1 MILDN
6 VKNVAVYNLPKE
18 MDEVFSFIKE
28 APSKAEGK
36 YELNHGM
43 FAMVQEYTTVCE
55 AEGKLENHKK
65 YVDLQFIV
73 EGVEQIGIAFDGKT
87 TEAYNEENDIAFYEG
102 ECFFV
107 TLKSN
112 DFTILFP
119 QDLHMPKI
127 GNGGFVKKVV
137 AKIPV
142 ELFNK

>member
-6 VKNVAVYNLPKE
+6 IKNVGCYNFPKE
-18 MDEVFSFIKE
+18 MDEVLQFLKD

-36 YELNHGM
+36 YELSHGM

-65 YVDLQFIV
+65 YIDLQYIV
-73 EGVEQIGIAFDGKT
+73 EGVEQIGIAYDGEST
-87 TEAYNEENDIAFYEG
+87 GPYNEESDIEFFKG
-102 ECFFV
+102 ENFFV
-107 TLKSN
+107 TLKN
-112 DFTILFP
+112 GDFTLLFP

-142 ELFNK
+142 EMFS